1 MLVELFRIAA
11 AEAKARYRLIHPNIL
26 VHHGVS
32 LGKSEFEMLVMLVME
47 HCPHTLHDYITGYK
61 KKKLHLK
68 RLATSSSAQK
78 WRDGGRDSSEIREHR
93 RGQSETGEIWDN
105 GRDSGEIWD
114 SGRDSG
120 EIRDSGGFG
129 SVRMK
134 SHSPAAK
141 LERAED
147 RKGAVGWLDSDMS
160 WWLKTRL
167 LIQVAD
173 AMAYLQQDGI
183 AHTDLHP
190 GNVHLTAKLDVKL
203 TGFGERHL
211 ASRLLVGLRAET
223 NGDTNDA
230 HSVGM
235 REGGVPDS
243 LVLAYMAPELMTKG
257 LAAAENVQN
266 EQAAIYAFGV
276 TMWACMTRAR
286 PYDSEQKALSGS
298 NIWVLRSQIARGKR
312 PEVST
317 NPALL
322 KAPTALLQLMR
333 ECWEADP
340 AKRPFGGFA
349 AIKHRL
355 MQLQEELS
363 QGDMLQGD
371 MSQGEVLQGE
381 VFSDGKG
388 LSQRNESSAGTAL
401 VYPPQLVTCNMLL
414 SHTHTPHGTQLF

>member
-1 MLVELFRIAA
+1 
-11 AEAKARYRLIHPNIL
+11 
-26 VHHGVS
+26 
-32 LGKSEFEMLVMLVME
+32 
-47 HCPHTLHDYITGYK
+47 
-61 KKKLHLK
+61 
-68 RLATSSSAQK
+68 
-78 WRDGGRDSSEIREHR
+78 
-93 RGQSETGEIWDN
+93 
-105 GRDSGEIWD
+105 
-114 SGRDSG
+114 
-120 EIRDSGGFG
+120 
-129 SVRMK
+129 
-134 SHSPAAK
+134 
-141 LERAED
+141 
-147 RKGAVGWLDSDMS
+147 MS

-203 TGFGERHL
+203 TGFGERYL

-230 HSVGM
+230 HSVGI

-243 LVLAYMAPELMTKG
+243 LVLAYMAPELMTNG
-257 LAAAENVQN
+257 LAAAENVRN
-266 EQAAIYAFGV
+266 EQATIYAFGV

-286 PYDSEQKALSGS
+286 PYDSEQKASSGS
-298 NIWVLRSQIARGKR
+298 NIWVLRNQIARGKR

-322 KAPTALLQLMR
+322 EAPTALLQLMQ

-355 MQLQEELS
+355 MQLQEEL
-363 QGDMLQGD
+363 LQGD
-371 MSQGEVLQGE
+371 MPPEQIAAAPMSHKSSFLSLLHKSSFHGRKSLRPSVCQQPVLKEGYLEKQSSGAVKKWQSRYFEISGHYLNYYEKREARSEQAVKGAFDLKHIQEVSAAATSITIEVDDGSTVKLRSASEEVAKLWVVEIKQVVESLKATAAHSESVPAPGAHEEAEAGLQGE

-388 LSQRNESSAGTAL
+388 LSQRNESFAGTAL
-401 VYPPQLVTCNMLL
+401 IYPPQLVTCNMLL
-414 SHTHTPHGTQLF
+414 SHTHTPHGTQLFLKM